1 MAPEAKSSSRVEIS
15 TPPIHFFEKAIL
27 EMDGEET
34 VQRFGSGDE
43 R

>member
-1 MAPEAKSSSRVEIS
+1 M
-15 TPPIHFFEKAIL
+15 PPIDFFEKAIL

-34 VQRFGSGDE
+34 VQRFGSGHE

>member
-1 MAPEAKSSSRVEIS
+1 MAPEAKSSSRVKIS
-15 TPPIHFFEKAIL
+15 TPSIHFFEKAIL

-34 VQRFGSGDE
+34 VQRFGSGHE